1 MCPLQL
7 CHYRSVRCVV
17 QSARVL
23 YDMVRYGV
31 LSYMYVIELH
41 NYLKRY
47 RKSSRQGL
55 KNMLHWA
62 CLRNV
67 FESNTGLY

>member
-1 MCPLQL
+1 MCPLQS
-7 CHYRSVRCVV
+7 CHYRSVRGVA
-17 QSARVL
+17 QSAMVL
-23 YDMVRYGV
+23 YDMARCGL
-31 LSYMYVIELH
+31 LSYLYVIELH

-47 RKSSRQGL
+47 RKSSRKGL